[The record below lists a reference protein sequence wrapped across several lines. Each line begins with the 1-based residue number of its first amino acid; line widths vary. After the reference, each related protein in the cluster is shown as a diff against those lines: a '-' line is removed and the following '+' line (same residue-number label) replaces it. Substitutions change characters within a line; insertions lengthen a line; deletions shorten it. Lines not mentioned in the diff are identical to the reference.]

1 MQRMDRSEPGRDLII
16 GSEIRQVGG
25 HKNPPTS
32 SQTSRRIPS
41 LDGLRGISIW
51 AVILAHSAD
60 HFLFSR
66 VHSHHLR
73 TVLSNSANLGVTIF
87 FVISGFL
94 ITSLLLAERTR
105 TSHIDITSFYK
116 KRA

>member
-1 MQRMDRSEPGRDLII
+1 MHRRDMTAAGTGLMSE
-16 GSEIRQVGG
+16 SESRQAGN
-25 HKNPPTS
+25 HTDDS
-32 SQTSRRIPS
+32 SLSRGQRRIPS

-66 VHSHHLR
+66 IHSHHLR

-94 ITSLLLAERTR
+94 ITSLL
-105 TSHIDITSFYK
+105 
-116 KRA
+116 